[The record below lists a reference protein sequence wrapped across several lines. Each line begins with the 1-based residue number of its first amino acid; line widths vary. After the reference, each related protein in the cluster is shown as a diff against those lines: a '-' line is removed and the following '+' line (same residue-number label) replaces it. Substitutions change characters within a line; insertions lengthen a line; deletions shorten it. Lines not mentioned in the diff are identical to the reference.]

1 MVALDPAPLA
11 DAAVAVAS
19 PAAVAGSL
27 AALGVLGVTDWILGD
42 DDPPEGADESGGDA
56 GSGMFDE
63 PETAGDGGIAGM
75 GDDDGGDEFAFDD
88 DEGGGDAFDEFD
100 VGGMDDAGGG
110 GSAQVRELEGR
121 VDEIEDELSS
131 ISSTVSTVRTENE
144 QISESVD
151 DIEENVR
158 KLLDIYKMVTKG
170 VNPFVDEDGANGFA
184 GGEGASLGLFDQGQ
198 DDEEQ
203 PGQLD
208 EDVTDANAEEFFDDD
223 FEEDEVP
230 EEDEAPE
237 VEEEEE
243 EDADDTEESMAQSDD
258 APTDE
263 EGGAKSFDEL
273 REEYEDGADWS
284 EEDAAADEEPEAEVG
299 QETEVESETEEEVE
313 PNPVE
318 EPAKIEDE
326 QDTHATEGG
335 VDDEGAADERVD
347 ALFEEDDELQ
357 AEEPEPEPEPEP
369 AHETGAHQ
377 PPAQPASQPA
387 PQPPRTGAR
396 QPAMGGAGGEKPYLR
411 ELPSGYVSD
420 LLVMEWIEFLVTESS
435 PSGAHRAITYYENVG
450 WIGHRA
456 ADQLREFV
464 DGHPEA
470 SVDEDE
476 PAGTGALTMDH
487 HTTSLRYVARITGDV
502 QENVLD
508 SWDEGDNRWL
518 HR

>member
-11 DAAVAVAS
+11 EGAVAVAS
-19 PAAVAGSL
+19 PITLVGSL
-27 AALGVLGVTDWILGD
+27 AAIGVLGVTDWILGD
-42 DDPPEGADESGGDA
+42 DEPPDESEDAVGDG

-63 PETAGDGGIAGM
+63 PDTAGDGGMAGM
-75 GDDDGGDEFAFDD
+75 GDDGDEFAFDD
-88 DEGGGDAFDEFD
+88 DGGDDAFDDFD
-100 VGGMDDAGGG
+100 VGGMDEEGGG
-110 GSAQVRELEGR
+110 GGAQVRELEGR

-170 VNPFVDEDGANGFA
+170 VNPFVDEDGGGFSGA
-184 GGEGASLGLFDQGQ
+184 EGSSLGLFDQEDE
-198 DDEEQ
+198 DDEQ

-223 FEEDEVP
+223 FED
-230 EEDEAPE
+230 DEAD
-237 VEEEEE
+237 
-243 EDADDTEESMAQSDD
+243 DAAGADEIDDTDESMAQSDD

-273 REEYEDGADWS
+273 REEYEDGAEWGDDEA
-284 EEDAAADEEPEAEVG
+284 EEEADEETDAHAEAESSDEAASG
-299 QETEVESETEEEVE
+299 DDEAPAPDDAEEE
-313 PNPVE
+313 
-318 EPAKIEDE
+318 AAAED
-326 QDTHATEGG
+326 G
-335 VDDEGAADERVD
+335 VDDERVD
-347 ALFEEDDELQ
+347 ALFEEDEELQ
-357 AEEPEPEPEPEP
+357 DDDPEPDH
-369 AHETGAHQ
+369 AAGAHQ
-377 PPAQPASQPA
+377 PPAQPASPPA
-387 PQPPRTGAR
+387 TQTPPRTGAR
-396 QPAMGGAGGEKPYLR
+396 QPVTSGGGDEKPYLR

-420 LLVMEWIEFLVTESS
+420 LLVMEWVEFLVTESS
-435 PSGAHRAITYYENVG
+435 PAGAHRAITYYENVG

-470 SVDEDE
+470 AVEEDD
-476 PAGTGALTMDH
+476 ASGTDALTMDH

-508 SWDEGDNRWL
+508 SWDDGDNRWL